1 MKIIAYLT
9 CKNFIFSKKILVNCS
24 LKIYCQFWV
33 HFLGRKNFMEFG
45 FLGSYFTW
53 ETRKKNSEKLA
64 NFGIFDQYLTWGIKK
79 YLFNFCKNSEFGNLN
94 WWTNS
99 RAFRGFQFFLQYCCR
114 GKGMKWEI
122 NWWKFEESEL
132 SELFTKIL
140 KISAY
145 FCWEIFIFSKK
156 LYSRRSPKKG
166 VGFFVHF

>member
-1 MKIIAYLT
+1 MPTNIFKYFVQGRHIGADMIYLT
-9 CKNFIFSKKILVNCS
+9 
-24 LKIYCQFWV
+24 Q
-33 HFLGRKNFMEFG
+33 
-45 FLGSYFTW
+45 SYFSLN
-53 ETRKKNSEKLA
+53 RNLIRNNA
-64 NFGIFDQYLTWGIKK
+64 NFVIFDQYLTWRIKK

-156 LYSRRSPKKG
+156 L
-166 VGFFVHF
+166 FFCNEK